1 MLETTFSQKL
11 TLHARHSL
19 KEAREIAHYT
29 RYATIEPEHLLLAI
43 FLENGS
49 LGSILLEN
57 IGFEKETLAKLCLKK
72 KAGVKTLPKTHPL
85 PLSPLLKD
93 ALRRAYALASEFHYP
108 YVGTE
113 HLVYSLLEL
122 RNDALDHILTTLK
135 IKEKKIQST
144 IEAHLNFDH
153 FPQLSKMF
161 EMSDTSLVENQ
172 KKGSRATPSL
182 DQFTIDMS
190 KDPGISQNLLIG
202 RKKELDRMMQIL
214 TRKNKS
220 NPLLIGEPGVG
231 KTALVAALAK
241 KISRGDVPHSLFNKR
256 ILSLDLSLVVAGTN
270 FRGEF
275 EARLKEVI
283 KEASQHKEVVLF
295 IDEIHTIVGAG
306 NTAGGLDAANIL
318 KPALSRGDI
327 QCIGATT
334 LSEYKRHIEK
344 DPALDRRFQS
354 LIITEPTAEETKHI
368 IGSVKGSY
376 EVFHNV
382 SIAQPLIDLAVDLS
396 IRHIA
401 DRFLPDK
408 AFDIIDEASALAKHG
423 KEKSPFATALFQLE
437 EELRAATTLKESLI
451 KHENYDDAA
460 TWHTREQGIEKKIV
474 VLKKKY
480 HEEISQNVKRLTE
493 EHILRTVAHMTSIP
507 FEKLSEENPGD
518 RIAKLH
524 SLLAQQIIGQD
535 EATTALEE
543 TLVRSVSNIGDP
555 DRPLGSFLFLGPT
568 GVGKTYI
575 AKLLAEE
582 FFGSK
587 QALVRLDMSEFM
599 ERHSVAQILGA
610 PAGYI
615 GHGEGG
621 KLTETV
627 RRRPYCVVLFDE
639 IEKAHPDVSNILLQI
654 LDEGALTD
662 AEGRRISFKN
672 TLIILTSNIGT
683 AAFTQSARIGFEKG
697 LGNKDRSEQFQTMK
711 RDVLET
717 LRKEMRPELLAR
729 LDQTIV
735 FNSLSEEA
743 IERIVSL
750 ELERLV
756 TRLKNKGISLTFQKS
771 LIKYITQKSFAPEQG
786 ARLVRRNIQDLI
798 EKPVA
803 RKLIANPKKKSFR
816 LSLKGDTVLCS

>member
-29 RYATIEPEHLLLAI
+29 RHTTIEPEHLLLSI

-57 IGFEKETLAKLCLKK
+57 IGFEKESLAKLCLKK
-72 KAGVKTLPKTHPL
+72 KTGSKALPKTHPL
-85 PLSPLLKD
+85 PLSAILKHS
-93 ALRRAYALASEFHYP
+93 LRRAYALASEFHYP

-113 HLVYSLLEL
+113 HLVYALLEE
-122 RNDALDHILTTLK
+122 RSSTIDSILATLK

-161 EMSDTSLVENQ
+161 DLPEAANTETS
-172 KKGSRATPSL
+172 KKSSKATPSL
-182 DQFTIDMS
+182 DQFTLDMG
-190 KDPGISQNLLIG
+190 KDAGSSQHLLVG
-202 RKKELDRMMQIL
+202 RKKELDRLVQIL
-214 TRKNKS
+214 SRKNKN

-241 KISRGDVPHSLFNKR
+241 KITRGDVPHSLFSKR
-256 ILSLDLSLVVAGTN
+256 VLMLDLTLVVAGTN

-275 EARLKEVI
+275 ESRLKDII
-283 KEASQHKEVVLF
+283 KEASQNKDVILF

-306 NTAGGLDAANIL
+306 NTSGGLDAANIL

-354 LIITEPTAEETKHI
+354 LVITEPTAEETKHI
-368 IGSVKGSY
+368 LSQTKTSY
-376 EVFHNV
+376 ETFHHV
-382 SIAQPLIDLAVDLS
+382 ALSQPIIDLAVDLA
-396 IRHIA
+396 IRHIP

-423 KEKSPFATALFQLE
+423 KNKSPFATALFQLE
-437 EELRAATTLKESLI
+437 EELRATVGLKESLI

-460 TWHTREQGIEKKIV
+460 KWHAREQEITKKIAA
-474 VLKKKY
+474 LKKKH
-480 HEEISQNVKRLTE
+480 HEEASLDIKVVTE
-493 EHILRTVAHMTSIP
+493 EHILRTLAHMTNIP
-507 FEKLSEENPGD
+507 FEKLSEENPGSKIT
-518 RIAKLH
+518 RLEQVFAERL
-524 SLLAQQIIGQD
+524 IGQN
-535 EATTALEE
+535 EAANALTE
-543 TLVRSVSNIGDP
+543 TLVRSVSNISDP

-610 PAGYI
+610 PAGYV

-621 KLTETV
+621 KLTETI
-627 RRRPYCVVLFDE
+627 RRKPYSVVLFDE
-639 IEKAHPDVSNILLQI
+639 IEKAHPDVFNILLQI
-654 LDEGALTD
+654 LDEGTLTD
-662 AEGRRISFKN
+662 AEGRSVSFRN

-683 AAFTQSARIGFEKG
+683 AAFTQGARIGFEKQLDNKNRLSAFEQTKQSV
-697 LGNKDRSEQFQTMK
+697 LGELK
-711 RDVLET
+711 
-717 LRKEMRPELLAR
+717 KELRPELLAR

-735 FNSLSEEA
+735 FEPLSESA
-743 IERIVSL
+743 IEHIVAL
-750 ELERLV
+750 ELSTL
-756 TRLKNKGISLTFQKS
+756 TKRLKAKDVTLSVPNKVLLQ
-771 LIKYITQKSFAPEQG
+771 
-786 ARLVRRNIQDLI
+786 
-798 EKPVA
+798 
-803 RKLIANPKKKSFR
+803 IA
-816 LSLKGDTVLCS
+816 